1 MIRLHQSTRRRV
13 CQASFVLFCLLPT
26 ATIFGWSASLKSSQH
41 LRGCESLLTEQLG
54 LHAKLA
60 AVSYPQPGVTLL
72 YGLELND
79 PETDQPIFSCR
90 LLEATTI
97 EGRLVLDV
105 KEPLVEADR
114 LYQLWDLLG
123 RRLRGELTT
132 REPIEL
138 SPCNSFCN
146 LTIRHSRG
154 EQTYEIYG
162 ARIEREE
169 SGEAAEVRFRLPGV
183 EMPEPASV
191 RIVRNRRRQPP
202 STRFALS
209 TGGAALPCSLFA
221 ALCDVEGAFGA
232 AATFSGSLWADDTDQ
247 GWEAEVAGRF
257 EKIDLGQLV
266 SSRFPHI
273 LEGEATLELTDV
285 KIRES
290 QLVEAHGNLTA
301 GPGEVSVSLVQAAVA
316 ELACSNERD
325 VRSLDARDHGPYERL
340 AFNFG
345 LDAEG
350 LRVAGICEDQ
360 PPGTVLFGG
369 AYSSLSLRS
378 ADRAMPVVA
387 LLRLLAPA
395 SDELAP
401 ATSVTRGLIPW
412 LPMPAVVPPTQA
424 GDAPATPVVY
434 PRVKTRK

>member
-26 ATIFGWSASLKSSQH
+26 AAIFGWSASLKSSQH

-54 LHAKLA
+54 FKAKLA
-60 AVSYPQPGVTLL
+60 AVSYPQPGVALL

-79 PETDQPIFSCR
+79 PETDQPVFSCR
-90 LLEATTI
+90 LLEATVI
-97 EGRLVLDV
+97 EGRLVLDF

-138 SPCNSFCN
+138 SSCN
-146 LTIRHSRG
+146 LTIRHGRG
-154 EQTYEIYG
+154 EQTYEIDG

-169 SGEAAEVRFRLPGV
+169 AGEAAELRFKLPGV
-183 EMPEPASV
+183 EMPEAASV

-202 STRFALS
+202 STRFSLN

-232 AATFSGSLWADDTDQ
+232 AATFSGSLWADDADQ
-247 GWEAEVAGRF
+247 GWEAEIAGRF
-257 EKIDLGQLV
+257 ENVDLGQLV

-273 LEGEATLELTDV
+273 LEGEATLELTDA

-290 QLVEAHGNLTA
+290 QLVEAHGRLTA
-301 GPGEVSVSLVQAAVA
+301 GPGEISVSLVQAAVA

-325 VRSLDARDHGPYERL
+325 VRTWDPGAHGPYERL

-350 LRVAGICEDQ
+350 LRLAGVCEDQ
-360 PPGTVLFGG
+360 PPGTVLSGG
-369 AYSSLSLRS
+369 AYSSLSLCS
-378 ADRAMPVVA
+378 ADRPLPVVA

-395 SDELAP
+395 SEQQAP
-401 ATSVTRGLIPW
+401 ATSVTRELIPW
-412 LPMPAVVPPTQA
+412 LPMPAVVPPTKT
-424 GDAPATPVVY
+424 GGAPAAPVVY
-434 PRVKTRK
+434 PRVKARK

>member
-1 MIRLHQSTRRRV
+1 MIRLHQSTRRRI

-26 ATIFGWSASLKSSQH
+26 AAIFGWSASLKSSQH
-41 LRGCESLLTEQLG
+41 LQGCESLLTEQLG
-54 LHAKLA
+54 LKAKLA
-60 AVSYPQPGVTLL
+60 AVAHPQPGVMLL

-79 PETDQPIFSCR
+79 PETDQSIFSCR
-90 LLEATTI
+90 LLEATAI
-97 EGRLVLDV
+97 EGRLVLDF

-123 RRLRGELTT
+123 RRLRGELAT

-138 SPCNSFCN
+138 SSCN
-146 LTIRHSRG
+146 LTIRHARG
-154 EQTYEIYG
+154 EQTYEIDG

-169 SGEAAEVRFRLPGV
+169 AGEAAELRFKLPGV
-183 EMPEPASV
+183 EMAEPASV
-191 RIVRNRRRQPP
+191 RIVRNRQRQPP

-209 TGGAALPCSLFA
+209 TGGGSLPCSLFA

-232 AATFSGSLWADDTDQ
+232 AATFSGRLWADDTDL
-247 GWEAEVAGRF
+247 GWEAEIAGRF

-273 LEGEATLELTDV
+273 LEGEATLELTDA

-316 ELACSNERD
+316 ELACSTD
-325 VRSLDARDHGPYERL
+325 PSFRSLNARDHGPYERM

-345 LDAEG
+345 LDGEG
-350 LRVAGICEDQ
+350 LRLAGVCEDQ
-360 PPGTVLFGG
+360 PPGAVLIGG
-369 AYSSLSLRS
+369 AYSSLWLRS
-378 ADRAMPVVA
+378 TDRPLPAVA
-387 LLRLLAPA
+387 LLRMLSPA
-395 SDELAP
+395 SEEQAP
-401 ATSVTRGLIPW
+401 ATSATRKLIPW
-412 LPMPAVVPPTQA
+412 LPMPPVVRPTKA
-424 GDAPATPVVY
+424 GGAPAPPVVY
-434 PRVKTRK
+434 PRVKARS